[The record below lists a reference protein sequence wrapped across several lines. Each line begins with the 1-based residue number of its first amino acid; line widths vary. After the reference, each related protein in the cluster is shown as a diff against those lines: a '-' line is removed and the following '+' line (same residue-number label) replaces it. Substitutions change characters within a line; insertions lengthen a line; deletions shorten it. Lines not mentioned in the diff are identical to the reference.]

1 MMDELSFSLY
11 GTHAQFVASIS
22 PLLKEFE
29 TKYQTKIQ
37 TTELAIEEA
46 WPQLLQYVL
55 YGGGPDIARI
65 GTIWTTSLVSLNAL
79 RPFKSS
85 ELASLGGENIF
96 YSSIWQSNLLP
107 GDPNVWAIPFTSYNY
122 VLFYRR
128 DLLAGAGID
137 ETSAFSSS
145 EAMLNTLERL
155 SNSGVQSPWVIPS
168 GEHFRARLH
177 IAASWIW
184 GANGHFLSEDG
195 KLILLNQPEALKGL
209 TDFFEMHRFLSPVDY
224 GLSVNECR
232 RRFARGQAA
241 MFIGGPDTVHFLR
254 NMNPA
259 PGIIENISAAA
270 LPGVP
275 WIGGSSL
282 VVWKDVLAYP
292 VKERAVN
299 RLISFLTEKSN
310 QIRLFTLSDVLPSR
324 PDALS
329 ELTLDPPELLQVQK
343 YILEKGRSYRP
354 YSIWVRIQN
363 DLINTLDFITAAL
376 LEDPN
381 ADVVSVIRKYIDP
394 VVQRYK
400 LILSAI

>member
-1 MMDELSFSLY
+1 MDELSFSLY
-11 GTHAQFVASIS
+11 GTHSQFVESIT
-22 PLLKEFE
+22 PLLNDFE
-29 TKYQTKIQ
+29 TKSQTKIK
-37 TTELAIEEA
+37 TSELAIEEA

-85 ELASLGGENIF
+85 ELASLGGESTF
-96 YSSIWQSNLLP
+96 FPPIWQSNLLP

-128 DLLAGAGID
+128 DLLASAGID
-137 ETSAFSSS
+137 ETSAFSSA
-145 EAMLNTLERL
+145 ETMLNTLERL

-168 GEHFRARLH
+168 EEHFRARLH
-177 IAASWIW
+177 IVASWIW

-195 KLILLNQPEALKGL
+195 KRILLNQPEALKGL
-209 TDFFEMHRFLSPVDY
+209 TDFFELHRFLSPSDY
-224 GLSVNECR
+224 GLSLNECR

-241 MFIGGPDTVHFLR
+241 VFIGGPDTAHFVK

-259 PGIIENISAAA
+259 PGVIESIGVAP

-292 VKERAVN
+292 AKERAVH

-310 QIRLFTLSDVLPSR
+310 QIRLFYLSDVLPSR

-329 ELTLDPPELLQVQK
+329 ELTLDPPELLQVEK
-343 YILEKGRSYRP
+343 FILETGRSYRP
-354 YSIWVRIQN
+354 YPIWVRIQN
-363 DLINTLDFITAAL
+363 DLIKALDVITADL
-376 LEDPN
+376 LEDPS
-381 ADVVSVIRKYIDP
+381 ADVLTLIRKYIDP
-394 VVQRYK
+394 LAQRYK
-400 LILSAI
+400 LILSAM